1 MLVPLPAI
9 IHGEMGRQSQL
20 ISLCYESHIE
30 LVSVNKIDWD
40 ELLPIVFF
48 SLQNNLQ
55 GHMVYSNELVYILH
69 PLMPTQYVIL
79 AFRGD

>member
-1 MLVPLPAI
+1 MN
-9 IHGEMGRQSQL
+9 L
-20 ISLCYESHIE
+20 IIE
-30 LVSVNKIDWD
+30 LVNVNKIDWD

-69 PLMPTQYVIL
+69 PLMPT
-79 AFRGD
+79 